1 MWHHRIPYAEAH
13 HAYYAGHTIAH
24 HGGWLGHTIVSA
36 VIHGLIYGAIFRLM
50 RGMSIGEVLLVA
62 VVGVAVVGVAVVGGG
77 WWLWNRR

>member
-50 RGMSIGEVLLVA
+50 RGLSIGEVLLVA
-62 VVGVAVVGVAVVGGG
+62 VVGVAVVGGW